1 MNGFDTG
8 LAAINCGVP
17 QGSVLRP
24 LLFLL
29 YINDLNQVITFCK
42 VYHSSDDTN
51 LLCMINFIK
60 KLNKLVNVEL
70 ASTLFFK
77 CK

>member
-17 QGSVLRP
+17 QRSVLRP

-42 VYHSSDDTN
+42 VYN
-51 LLCMINFIK
+51 VK
-60 KLNKLVNVEL
+60 KKTEM
-70 ASTLFFK
+70 AIF
-77 CK
+77 